1 MPLDNSKFTILLV
14 ISSLEHTE
22 DLINTLL
29 SAGFHIYKTEN
40 ISSAIPVIENES
52 PDLILSDM
60 DKALPQE
67 AMALSGLKNRGTGC
81 FVPVLFLTS
90 PTNESYISGDFI
102 HDHVDF
108 ILKPFPPQEL
118 IIRIQHQL
126 LWLKAVRTIRRQNK
140 SLRATLKARDKLYAV
155 IAHDLRSPISTIK
168 MINSSLSS
176 EKARIKDPKILKL
189 FEMINDTTEE
199 AFNLLENLLQWTRN
213 QNGKTKVYTTSF
225 NMTPVIRQVCL
236 LFSAIAL
243 EKEIVLTNLVKGT
256 HQVCADIDM
265 VKTILRNLISNAI
278 KFTYPGGRVEVEI
291 ADMPDHALISIKDT
305 GKGIP
310 RSMHPHLLNSNT
322 YPSSYGPRNEKGSG
336 LGLILSRDF
345 VRINKGKLWFLSQE
359 GVGTTF
365 YFTLP
370 TCNAEVSSNTKR

>member
-1 MPLDNSKFTILLV
+1 MSLV
-14 ISSLEHTE
+14 GSE
-22 DLINTLL
+22 
-29 SAGFHIYKTEN
+29 
-40 ISSAIPVIENES
+40 
-52 PDLILSDM
+52 M
-60 DKALPQE
+60 
-67 AMALSGLKNRGTGC
+67 C
-81 FVPVLFLTS
+81 
-90 PTNESYISGDFI
+90 
-102 HDHVDF
+102 
-108 ILKPFPPQEL
+108 
-118 IIRIQHQL
+118 IRDRHQL

-291 ADMPDHALISIKDT
+291 ADMPDHALISL
-305 GKGIP
+305 
-310 RSMHPHLLNSNT
+310 S
-322 YPSSYGPRNEKGSG
+322 
-336 LGLILSRDF
+336 LIHIS
-345 VRINKGKLWFLSQE
+345 E
-359 GVGTTF
+359 
-365 YFTLP
+365 P
-370 TCNAEVSSNTKR
+370 TRLID

>member
-1 MPLDNSKFTILLV
+1 MPLDNNKFTILLV
-14 ISSLEHTE
+14 VSSLEHTE
-22 DLINTLL
+22 DLTNTLL
-29 SAGFHIYKTEN
+29 KARFHVCKTEDT
-40 ISSAIPVIENES
+40 SSVIPVIEKDS

-60 DKALPQE
+60 DKSLPQE
-67 AMALSGLKNRGTGC
+67 AVTLSGLKNHGTGC
-81 FVPVLFLTS
+81 FIPILFLTS
-90 PTNESYISGDFI
+90 PTNQNYISGNFI
-102 HDHVDF
+102 QDHVDF
-108 ILKPFPPQEL
+108 ILKPFPSQEL

-140 SLRATLKARDKLYAV
+140 SLKATLKARDKLYAV

-236 LFSAIAL
+236 LFSTIAT
-243 EKEIVLTNLVKGT
+243 EKEIVLANLVQGT
-256 HQVCADIDM
+256 HQVCADVDM

-278 KFTYPGGRVEVEI
+278 KFTYPGGRVEIEI
-291 ADMPDHALISIKDT
+291 VDMSEHALVSIKDT

-310 RSMHPHLLNSNT
+310 RIMQSHLLNSNT
-322 YPSSYGPRNEKGSG
+322 YPSSYGTRNEKGSG

-345 VRINKGKLWFLSQE
+345 VHINKGKLWFISQE

-370 TCNAEVSSNTKR
+370 VGNSETSNNAKR

>member
-14 ISSLEHTE
+14 ISSLDIRKISSTPF
-22 DLINTLL
+22 L

-40 ISSAIPVIENES
+40 ISSAIPVIENEL

-155 IAHDLRSPISTIK
+155 IAHAYALRS
-168 MINSSLSS
+168 
-176 EKARIKDPKILKL
+176 AR
-189 FEMINDTTEE
+189 
-199 AFNLLENLLQWTRN
+199 
-213 QNGKTKVYTTSF
+213 
-225 NMTPVIRQVCL
+225 
-236 LFSAIAL
+236 
-243 EKEIVLTNLVKGT
+243 
-256 HQVCADIDM
+256 
-265 VKTILRNLISNAI
+265 
-278 KFTYPGGRVEVEI
+278 
-291 ADMPDHALISIKDT
+291 
-305 GKGIP
+305 
-310 RSMHPHLLNSNT
+310 
-322 YPSSYGPRNEKGSG
+322 
-336 LGLILSRDF
+336 
-345 VRINKGKLWFLSQE
+345 
-359 GVGTTF
+359 
-365 YFTLP
+365 
-370 TCNAEVSSNTKR
+370 

>member
-40 ISSAIPVIENES
+40 ISSAIPVIENEL

-236 LFSAIAL
+236 LLSTIAL
-243 EKEIVLTNLVKGT
+243 
-256 HQVCADIDM
+256 
-265 VKTILRNLISNAI
+265 
-278 KFTYPGGRVEVEI
+278 
-291 ADMPDHALISIKDT
+291 
-305 GKGIP
+305 
-310 RSMHPHLLNSNT
+310 
-322 YPSSYGPRNEKGSG
+322 
-336 LGLILSRDF
+336 
-345 VRINKGKLWFLSQE
+345 
-359 GVGTTF
+359 
-365 YFTLP
+365 
-370 TCNAEVSSNTKR
+370 